1 MSSPAGHPNARAQ
14 AQRNGKTYDPVD
26 ARYRPPFGPLVVQ
39 PTPPERDSAASSTSV
54 ARPCH
59 VDGTIRP
66 PFAYRR
72 STAHVGSDARSEVLR
87 GNHSREEITVAAST
101 LLRQASVKRCN
112 LRLYPISCKWAGGIN
127 QQSNQSTELITRARE
142 RGHGTCRWRVR
153 KRCHPG
159 PLRCALLVRA
169 PARCLEH
176 RLQARGMGKRSP

>member
-14 AQRNGKTYDPVD
+14 AQRNGNTYDPVD

-39 PTPPERDSAASSTSV
+39 PTPPDRDSAASSTSV

-66 PFAYRR
+66 PFTYRG
-72 STAHVGSDARSEVLR
+72 STAHVGSDARAGADQRS
-87 GNHSREEITVAAST
+87 SEEISRRQHTPATGLSYEVQAKVTQFVASGRAES
-101 LLRQASVKRCN
+101 LNSR
-112 LRLYPISCKWAGGIN
+112 IN
-127 QQSNQSTELITRARE
+127 TRARG
-142 RGHGTCRWRVR
+142 RGTCRRRVR
-153 KRCHPG
+153 ERCHLG

-176 RLQARGMGKRSP
+176 TLQATGMRKQCTWA